1 MKKFVMLKIMV
12 ITLSFIL
19 ILIPIYTYGA
29 GRWVQIDGEATDIG
43 IGADGSVW
51 IIGTNEVNGGYGVYR
66 RSVWGWVQLEIDG
79 GAIRID
85 VDPSGNPWVVDNDGN
100 IFRKIGAEWE
110 QIDGEA
116 TDIGIGADG
125 SVWIIGTSEVNGGY
139 GVYRRIVE
147 GWVQLEIDR
156 GAIRIDVD
164 PSGNPWVVDND
175 GNIFRKI
182 GAEWWEQIDGE
193 ATDIGIGADG
203 SVWIIRTS
211 EVNGGYGVYRWS
223 ERGWEQIDG
232 GTAQISVDNRGAPWI
247 VDSEG
252 YIYVWKFFII
262 QYYRNFEL

>member
-1 MKKFVMLKIMV
+1 MKKFVILKIMV

-29 GRWVQIDGEATDIG
+29 GGWEQIDGEATDIG

-100 IFRKIGAEWE
+100 IFRKIGA
-110 QIDGEA
+110 
-116 TDIGIGADG
+116 
-125 SVWIIGTSEVNGGY
+125 
-139 GVYRRIVE
+139 
-147 GWVQLEIDR
+147 
-156 GAIRIDVD
+156 
-164 PSGNPWVVDND
+164 
-175 GNIFRKI
+175 K
-182 GAEWWEQIDGE
+182 WWEQIDGE

-232 GTAQISVDNRGAPWI
+232 GTAQISVDNRGTPWI

-252 YIYVWKFFII
+252 YIYVWKSFFKGEFLT
-262 QYYRNFEL
+262 NTDCFF